1 MELRTSLGVAVGGL
15 VVILTAGVLDGLP
28 GTINQVHVVLVLV
41 IIVVGAAA
49 LGGRMAG
56 ATTAVLAT
64 VSFDFFHTQPL
75 RSLSINSSTDIVT
88 TALLLVVG
96 LAVGGMSSWG
106 QRGSTRAADER
117 REIHRLRRISSL
129 AASGAGDRAVIA
141 AVSHELVECLHLRS
155 AVYHS
160 GSPAADLPII
170 DSGGSLDRRR
180 YRYEADGFALDAE
193 GVALPVHAGDAV
205 IGSFTLVPD
214 EPRGVSLDHRI
225 IAAVLA
231 DQLGAVL
238 AGPHAHRS

>member
-1 MELRTSLGVAVGGL
+1 MELRTSLGVAVGGF
-15 VVILTAGVLDGLP
+15 VAILTAGVLDGLP
-28 GTINQVHVVLVLV
+28 GTIDQVHVVLVLV
-41 IIVVGAAA
+41 IVVVGAAA

-64 VSFDFFHTQPL
+64 LAFDFFHTEPL
-75 RSLSINSSTDIVT
+75 RSLSINSSSDIIT
-88 TALLLVVG
+88 TCLLLVVG
-96 LAVGGMSSWG
+96 LVVGGMSSWG
-106 QRGSTRAADER
+106 QRGMARADDEQHQ
-117 REIHRLRRISSL
+117 IHRLRRISSL
-129 AASGAGDRAVIA
+129 AASGADDEAVIA

-155 AVYHS
+155 AVYRS
-160 GSPAADLPII
+160 GPPPADLPII

-193 GVALPVHAGDAV
+193 GVALVVHAGDAV

-214 EPRGVSLDHRI
+214 KSRGVSLDHRI
-225 IAAVLA
+225 VAAVMA